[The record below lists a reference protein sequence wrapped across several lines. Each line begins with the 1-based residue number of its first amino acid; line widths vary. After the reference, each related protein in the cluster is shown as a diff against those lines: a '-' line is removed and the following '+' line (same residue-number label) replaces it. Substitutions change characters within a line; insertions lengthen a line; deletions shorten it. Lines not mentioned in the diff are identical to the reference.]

1 MRLYHKEVYFP
12 TGRDLK
18 PCFIA
23 MTKILRVR
31 SLAEVNEASSNQ
43 IATAC
48 NIPASAIEDIYS
60 RTPLQLSMISETQP
74 YDSQLGILQVVVG
87 EEHVSATE
95 DRAEDV
101 EAYFQQD
108 QITPIHTRSVF
119 GVPLF
124 RSARFDR
131 VLVVTMNHAI
141 MAYWSIT

>member
-1 MRLYHKEVYFP
+1 MLHRCDKNIACEVARRRERGKFEPNSHSMQHPRQRYRRYLQP
-12 TGRDLK
+12 YPSSTQHDLGDSKRDVAAG
-18 PCFIA
+18 FA
-23 MTKILRVR
+23 
-31 SLAEVNEASSNQ
+31 A
-43 IATAC
+43 
-48 NIPASAIEDIYS
+48 
-60 RTPLQLSMISETQP
+60 QP

-131 VLVVTMNHAI
+131 VLMVTMNHAI

>member
-1 MRLYHKEVYFP
+1 MQHPRQRYRRYLQPYPSSTQHDLGDSK
-12 TGRDLK
+12 RDVAAG
-18 PCFIA
+18 FA
-23 MTKILRVR
+23 
-31 SLAEVNEASSNQ
+31 A
-43 IATAC
+43 
-48 NIPASAIEDIYS
+48 
-60 RTPLQLSMISETQP
+60 QP

-131 VLVVTMNHAI
+131 VLMVTMNHAI